1 MLPEVDR
8 VLVYISRG
16 NRAWN
21 GIIITDDYFY
31 FSLRTYNFLKHIL
44 VWLKLLK
51 DASDVNDKTP
61 KNLKCFKFPI

>member
-44 VWLKLLK
+44 V
-51 DASDVNDKTP
+51 
-61 KNLKCFKFPI
+61 